1 MNNNMNLFVN
11 RFRQISKL
19 IVFCSY
25 SGRRSN
31 KLVNQRREEH
41 VAELHSLLMNVVTFS
56 AVAFQ

>member
-1 MNNNMNLFVN
+1 MNLFVN
-11 RFRQISKL
+11 RFRQISK
-19 IVFCSY
+19 IFVFCSY
-25 SGRRSN
+25 SDRRPN